1 MFLNMNNST
10 GKTRGGGIINTTNK
24 RSGIT
29 VVELKSTDYNY
40 CYELTDRNL
49 RTVYS

>member
-10 GKTRGGGIINTTNK
+10 GKTRGKIINTTNK

-40 CYELTDRNL
+40 CYELADRNL